1 MRELENVCVC
11 VFVNAPPVSLCMSSR
26 ECATTAVTVR
36 LFCCKVN
43 GELHPPS
50 TLHLSLSL
58 STAGV
63 AVSDKRVSAA
73 AAAADQ
79 ASLPGLG
86 IQGNTHILAQI
97 GIRVHTHACGS
108 RRCSLTRTQIRDAC
122 TQTTPPALKK
132 QNKKK
137 SVSTRHLSCA
147 DCLPRSERHYPT
159 ARKHWES
166 IFGES

>member
-1 MRELENVCVC
+1 MCACVCGECVC
-11 VFVNAPPVSLCMSSR
+11 VVNAPPVSLCMSSR

-43 GELHPPS
+43 GELHPPPS
-50 TLHLSLSL
+50 TLRLSLSL

-63 AVSDKRVSAA
+63 AVSDKRVSAAA

-97 GIRVHTHACGS
+97 GIRVHTHACGAGVARS
-108 RRCSLTRTQIRDAC
+108 RGHRSKMRVHKPRHRRS
-122 TQTTPPALKK
+122 
-132 QNKKK
+132 KKK

-147 DCLPRSERHYPT
+147 DCCPRFRASLSNCEET
-159 ARKHWES
+159 L
-166 IFGES
+166 

>member
-137 SVSTRHLSCA
+137 VYRRGT
-147 DCLPRSERHYPT
+147 
-159 ARKHWES
+159 
-166 IFGES
+166 